1 MCWLVMTVRH
11 DIWLILSMLQGSILL
26 FKGVHA
32 RMTASSFAT
41 ERASPDGT
49 TRLPLE
55 SDY

>member
-1 MCWLVMTVRH
+1 MWWLVTVRY

-41 ERASPDGT
+41 ERASPGST
-49 TRLPLE
+49 ASSTFVSRV
-55 SDY
+55 